1 MTSADM
7 VSNQKEK
14 QLVAK
19 KLPFTMGVFLNYCF
33 VSQENAEKINFKL
46 IPGPILF
53 SFALH

>member
-1 MTSADM
+1 M
-7 VSNQKEK
+7 VSNQVEK

-19 KLPFTMGVFLNYCF
+19 KIPFEMGVLPNYCF

-46 IPGPILF
+46 IPGPIVF